1 MLIYEKKRLF
11 GVFKSFKMADEG
23 TSNNSD
29 IPRGLINRTGNP
41 LSKGSRLPSVRGHRD
56 LTLGGVQRKVF
67 VPNLTAVKKSLNK
80 DDVKPN
86 VASATLTI
94 PDQLDT
100 NKGKGK
106 FKSDRGRG
114 RGRGRGQAEDR
125 TIQLHS
131 EFSYGPM
138 GGAGSSSG
146 WGKSRE
152 GGGGGGGGGSGG
164 RNADVDST
172 AIKAAMRHSKGTE
185 EDKNM
190 LDYLMKDNF
199 ISDIAS
205 GDPFMSPIRLPLDIN
220 FSGLDLKV
228 KTDKIKDE
236 IIEEPESK
244 VDVKPLSMSTALSG
258 HTVTQEDYSVGD
270 LLKHAVKSEK
280 GDLIFL
286 QFPDTLPGLPPSVDE
301 RPSTSNSS
309 NSNKEDEL
317 SKRLAAC
324 QLKDCNEG
332 YMGKLRIRKSGKAE
346 LVLGDIVMEVMPG
359 IPINF
364 HQELVSIKT
373 EHHPGQMI
381 ALGTVAHKLVVT
393 PDYNQLLS
401 HVDDFL

>member
-1 MLIYEKKRLF
+1 
-11 GVFKSFKMADEG
+11 MADEG

-86 VASATLTI
+86 VASASLTI
-94 PDQLDT
+94 PDQHDT

-152 GGGGGGGGGSGG
+152 GGGAGGGGGSGG

-190 LDYLMKDNF
+190 LDYLMKDNVSRQ
-199 ISDIAS
+199 IY
-205 GDPFMSPIRLPLDIN
+205 
-220 FSGLDLKV
+220 
-228 KTDKIKDE
+228 E

-280 GDLIFL
+280 GDLIFI